1 MYVQTF
7 LGKAQPIDLIE
18 QMLWLNIWIHWAWAS
33 KNETLLAWLRD
44 FQLRAILPQI
54 FNLYISDGI
63 DAAHSLGFSLNAI

>member
-18 QMLWLNIWIHWAWAS
+18 QTLWLNIWIHWEWAS

-63 DAAHSLGFSLNAI
+63 DAVHMSRFSLNAI